1 MKKSAIVIDDDDEF
15 VDMLCV
21 ALESLDIEIVGTGS
35 NGQECLD
42 LYLQHKPDFIFTDL
56 TMPPY
61 DIFYGIDKMKA
72 IDVSSKI
79 IVVTADTSM
88 DTVQKLE
95 ERGITS
101 VIFKPYT
108 IDSIKKAIS

>member
-1 MKKSAIVIDDDDEF
+1 
-15 VDMLCV
+15 
-21 ALESLDIEIVGTGS
+21 
-35 NGQECLD
+35 
-42 LYLQHKPDFIFTDL
+42 
-56 TMPPY
+56 MPPY

-79 IVVTADTSM
+79 IVITADTSM

-101 VIFKPYT
+101 VIFKRYT
-108 IDSIKKAIS
+108 VDSIKKAIS

>member
-1 MKKSAIVIDDDDEF
+1 MRKSAIVVDDDEDF
-15 VDMLCV
+15 VEMLCV
-21 ALESLDIEIVGTGS
+21 ALESLDVEVVGTGS

-42 LYLQHKPDFIFTDL
+42 LYLQHQPDYIFTDL

-79 IVVTADTSM
+79 IVVTSDTSM
-88 DTVQKLE
+88 DTVEKLE

-108 IDSIKKAIS
+108 TDSIKKVIG